1 VDPYNDPS
9 IVPFVTPDDPAYSG
23 GAYPAPRP
31 NLLSSSWN
39 EVQRFFGLNGKTTAD
54 TTGMDV
60 NQAKAARTA
69 ATIANSGMLGM
80 AFGAANQA
88 IGSFYAAKSAQY
100 QQQATAQNYQY
111 QSDMAA
117 INSRTAEYQAQG
129 TLEAGKTQVQQYTM
143 RAGQQEAATTAST
156 AGRGIQLGQGSAQ
169 EVAASE
175 ELTKQLDVNQMNANT
190 VRAAANQR
198 MGATDLRNQAML
210 ANVSAQGA
218 RTSAGDISPIMGA
231 ATSLLSS
238 ATTFGSQWDWR
249 RRLQLQLA
257 APSAGQYLNY
267 NYGGPSG
274 YGGVG
279 GFGGGGLP

>member
-1 VDPYNDPS
+1 
-9 IVPFVTPDDPAYSG
+9 
-23 GAYPAPRP
+23 
-31 NLLSSSWN
+31 
-39 EVQRFFGLNGKTTAD
+39 
-54 TTGMDV
+54 
-60 NQAKAARTA
+60 
-69 ATIANSGMLGM
+69 
-80 AFGAANQA
+80 
-88 IGSFYAAKSAQY
+88 
-100 QQQATAQNYQY
+100 
-111 QSDMAA
+111 
-117 INSRTAEYQAQG
+117 
-129 TLEAGKTQVQQYTM
+129 
-143 RAGQQEAATTAST
+143 
-156 AGRGIQLGQGSAQ
+156 
-169 EVAASE
+169 VAASE

-218 RTSAGDISPIMGA
+218 RTSAGSISPIMGA